1 MCQDAIVC
9 GCRNACYEYCV
20 PSTVFSLSLSLSLS
34 LSVSFSFSISISIS
48 LCPSHFNSDISL
60 PLYKSFGLICFFDML
75 SAGEPCACLCQ
86 NVNAAVLCWWDVS
99 GVGMNQNRSNLIGW
113 AKCPMGDILGSL
125 GYNTTLSQFY
135 AQLWTWLKR
144 PVCRS
149 SPSWSGKQV
158 YWSVLGY
165 HLIVLASGL
174 ARNCSAWTVWNQHCS
189 HAARNI
195 VIALV
200 QVTRPQLAMCCYVL
214 SYTHNDVSLCS
225 KLTYRTTAQQMLLET
240 KKCVCNGR
248 FALELGTSLFSFLNF
263 NLTDVCT

>member
-1 MCQDAIVC
+1 
-9 GCRNACYEYCV
+9 
-20 PSTVFSLSLSLSLS
+20 
-34 LSVSFSFSISISIS
+34 
-48 LCPSHFNSDISL
+48 
-60 PLYKSFGLICFFDML
+60 ML
-75 SAGEPCACLCQ
+75 SAGEPCACLCR
-86 NVNAAVLCWWDVS
+86 NVTAAVLRRWDVS
-99 GVGMNQNRSNLIGW
+99 GAGMNQNRSNLIGW

-125 GYNTTLSQFY
+125 GYNTRNTTLSQFY

-200 QVTRPQLAMCCYVL
+200 QVHDQATISNVL
-214 SYTHNDVSLCS
+214 LCAFLYS
-225 KLTYRTTAQQMLLET
+225 QWCVIVQQTYIQNHSATNVVGNQKMRMQWPI
-240 KKCVCNGR
+240 
-248 FALELGTSLFSFLNF
+248 
-263 NLTDVCT
+263 CTWTCHITI